1 MKYKQRSG
9 PRVKD
14 QLRSLDVRPTKERGQ
29 NFVID
34 RSVIDA
40 IVGFGAPEPGENVVE
55 IGPGLGALTAALAH
69 LPNLTLIEIEPKFCR
84 ELALKY
90 PQAKIVNAD
99 VRGVDLASMGSDLVV
114 FGNLPYAFS
123 TDIIFRLIDQ
133 AVVVKRAV
141 LLLQREFAERLAA
154 GPGGRTYGLLS
165 VSCRLW
171 ADARLGP
178 IIPGTSFHPPAK
190 VESQVVELTFLR
202 EPRVPLEDILWFK
215 RFVAACFLKRR
226 KKIVNSLLASGLFP
240 KDLIAEIFATCGID
254 TNRRAET
261 LSLEEFAVL
270 AAAFPRPTGMSMS
283 SRAQDRELEAP
294 HMGSDENLES
304 DGAD

>member
-1 MKYKQRSG
+1 MKQKQRSG

-14 QLRSLDVRPTKERGQ
+14 QLRSLEVRPTKERGQ

-34 RSVIDA
+34 PSVIEA
-40 IVGFGAPEPGENVVE
+40 IVGFGAPAAGERVVE

-69 LPNLTLIEIEPKFCR
+69 LPNLTLIEIESKFCG
-84 ELALKY
+84 ELARRY
-90 PQAKIVNAD
+90 PGATIVNAD
-99 VRGVDLASMGSDLVV
+99 VRGVDFATLGRDLVV

-133 AVVVKRAV
+133 AAVMKRAV

-154 GPGGRTYGLLS
+154 GPGGRTYGLLT
-165 VSCRLW
+165 VSCRIW

-190 VESQVVELTFLR
+190 VESQVVELTFRR
-202 EPRVPLEDILWFK
+202 EPRVPLEDIMWFK

-226 KKIVNSLLASGLFP
+226 KKIVNSLIASGLFS
-240 KDLIAEIFATCGID
+240 KELIAERFAACAVD

-261 LSLEEFAVL
+261 LSLEEFATL
-270 AAAFPRPTGMSMS
+270 AAAFPKPVGMVAL
-283 SRAQDRELEAP
+283 SRGARAELLSPLDVAGVDGDGER
-294 HMGSDENLES
+294 DE
-304 DGAD
+304 